1 MSAIYLQIAINLGAA
16 WLAGGIIG
24 AERSFHG
31 RAAGFRTHALVAIA
45 SAAAAMVSLAPVFSP
60 GMFPGDT
67 PRLDP
72 TRLAQGVMTGIG
84 FLGAGVI
91 FKEGV
96 NVQGLTTAASV
107 WATAAIGLLFGLG
120 ENPVGVSATV
130 AVLFT
135 LMALRWVE
143 DIFPVRVYAWSIFRF
158 RSPDAPDQAGLMTLL
173 AEHNVTLRELSFAR
187 AEDGAILEFR
197 GNLTAASDHALD
209 GLAAALRE
217 LDGLAEFDISRISK

>member
-1 MSAIYLQIAINLGAA
+1 MSAIYLQIAMNLGAA

-45 SAAAAMVSLAPVFSP
+45 SAAAAMVSMAPTFSP
-60 GMFPGDT
+60 GLFPGDT
-67 PRLDP
+67 ARLDP

-120 ENPVGVSATV
+120 ENPVGVVATA
-130 AVLFT
+130 AVLLT
-135 LMALRWVE
+135 LVALRGIE
-143 DIFPVRVYAWSIFRF
+143 EIFPVRVYAWSTFRF
-158 RSPDAPDQAGLMTLL
+158 RAVDAPDQAGLLEML
-173 AEHNVTLRELSFAR
+173 AEHGVAMRELSFAR
-187 AEDGAILEFR
+187 SNDGALLEFR
-197 GNLTAASDHALD
+197 GNLTATSDHALD
-209 GLAAALRE
+209 VLAATLRE
-217 LDGLAEFDISRISK
+217 IDGLAEFDISRISK

>member
-1 MSAIYLQIAINLGAA
+1 MSSIYLQIAMNLGAA

-45 SAAAAMVSLAPVFSP
+45 SAAAAMVSLAPAFSP
-60 GMFPGDT
+60 GMFPGDA

-107 WATAAIGLLFGLG
+107 WSTAAIGLLFGLG
-120 ENPVGVSATV
+120 EHPVGVSATV

-135 LMALRWVE
+135 LMALRRLE
-143 DIFPVRVYAWSIFRF
+143 DVFPARVYAWSIFRF
-158 RSPDAPDQAGLMTLL
+158 LAQSAPSQAGLIELL
-173 AEHNVTLRELSFAR
+173 GQHEVTMRELSFGR
-187 AEDGAILEFR
+187 SQDGILEFR

-209 GLAAALRE
+209 VLAAHLRE
-217 LDGLAEFDISRISK
+217 IDGLVGFDISRISK